1 MVIREWD
8 MFPHVACKPFTK
20 LQKKEK
26 KKDEEE
32 EEKKKKKVEK
42 KEEKK
47 EEEKKVEKK
56 VEEKKEEK
64 KEKVAAD
71 YMSRLI
77 KILFNFLLL
86 PYSFHQYTSLWLTK
100 YSYTGYKQHDTDAE
114 RSIVLQN
121 SLETDTSS
129 SQLIFLG
136 NYLLIDNWFLNKY

>member
-1 MVIREWD
+1 MQRSFVYEIC
-8 MFPHVACKPFTK
+8 FSYVACKPFTK
-20 LQKKEK
+20 LQKKEEK

-64 KEKVAAD
+64 KEEKVAAD

-86 PYSFHQYTSLWLTK
+86 PYSFHQY
-100 YSYTGYKQHDTDAE
+100 
-114 RSIVLQN
+114 N
-121 SLETDTSS
+121 SL
-129 SQLIFLG
+129 
-136 NYLLIDNWFLNKY
+136 